1 MQKPNMRYGR
11 FLRTKRLSDDRELTL
26 RDVADALGVSVT
38 FVSDVEHGRRLP
50 YDEIKTQK
58 RANTKQDYTDILEQL
73 DAMRETKQELLLEDA
88 NNAGIQRQL
97 NEIEGFLETQQT
109 AIEEYD
115 EDLVRKLLM
124 RVMVY
129 DDHLTFE
136 FKSGIKI
143 DITM

>member
-58 RANTKQDYTDILEQL
+58 RAAKKERKPPEKRSTDFGTALAPRATPTPEFTATTKTPGKR
-73 DAMRETKQELLLEDA
+73 ATP
-88 NNAGIQRQL
+88 
-97 NEIEGFLETQQT
+97 TST
-109 AIEEYD
+109 S
-115 EDLVRKLLM
+115 
-124 RVMVY
+124 
-129 DDHLTFE
+129 T
-136 FKSGIKI
+136 
-143 DITM
+143 T

>member
-58 RANTKQDYTDILEQL
+58 LIKYLHLSEEDVATMYSRIPRDLDEIMMYSDSGEMARFALRMTKKGVIN
-73 DAMRETKQELLLEDA
+73 EDDWSRF
-88 NNAGIQRQL
+88 I
-97 NEIEGFLETQQT
+97 
-109 AIEEYD
+109 Y
-115 EDLVRKLLM
+115 
-124 RVMVY
+124 Y
-129 DDHLTFE
+129 
-136 FKSGIKI
+136 IKI
-143 DITM
+143 KEKDND

>member
-1 MQKPNMRYGR
+1 
-11 FLRTKRLSDDRELTL
+11 
-26 RDVADALGVSVT
+26 
-38 FVSDVEHGRRLP
+38 
-50 YDEIKTQK
+50 
-58 RANTKQDYTDILEQL
+58 
-73 DAMRETKQELLLEDA
+73 MRETKQELLLEDA